1 MRLCLPGWLSAIFL
15 SILCIQTDAQASIRG
30 FGGRGGGIRASASTS
45 FRPKA
50 GVTGSVTVAAGRYH
64 TPAVLPGYSP
74 GLGAPG
80 AAIRTTRRIERRI
93 ARRTAAGFVYYIG
106 APLAGVPASGCAM
119 VMWEGMAVYDCGGV
133 LYQLENGQYYPIE
146 GA

>member
-1 MRLCLPGWLSAIFL
+1 MRPCVLGWLSAIFL
-15 SILCIQTDAQASIRG
+15 SVHCIPTSAQASIRG
-30 FGGRGGGIRASASTS
+30 IGGGAGGIRASASTS
-45 FRPKA
+45 FRPAA
-50 GVTGSVTVAAGRYH
+50 GVTRSVTVAAGRYH
-64 TPAVLPGYSP
+64 TPAVLPGYAP

-93 ARRTAAGFVYYIG
+93 ARRTAAGFVYYVG
-106 APLAGVPASGCAM
+106 APLTGVPASGCVM
-119 VMWEGMAVYDCGGV
+119 VMWEGMAVYDCEGV

>member
-1 MRLCLPGWLSAIFL
+1 MRPFLLGWLSASLL
-15 SILCIQTDAQASIRG
+15 SVLCIHTDAEASIRG
-30 FGGRGGGIRASASTS
+30 FAGRGGGIRASASTS
-45 FRPKA
+45 FRPGA
-50 GVTGSVTVAAGRYH
+50 GVSRSVTVAAGRYH
-64 TPAVLPGYSP
+64 TPAVLPGYHP

-80 AAIRTTRRIERRI
+80 AAIRTTRRVERRI
-93 ARRTAAGFVYYIG
+93 ARRTAAGLVYYVG
-106 APLAGVPASGCAM
+106 APLAGVPAAGCAM